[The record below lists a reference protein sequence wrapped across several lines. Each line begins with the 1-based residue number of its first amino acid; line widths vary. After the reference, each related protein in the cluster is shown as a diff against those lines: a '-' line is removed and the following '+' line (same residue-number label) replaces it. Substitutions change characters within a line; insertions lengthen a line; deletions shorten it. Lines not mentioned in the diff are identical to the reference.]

1 MMITIRRFKNGDEAV
16 LRELFFNTIRNVN
29 IRDYSELQVQAWAPD
44 DYDKAEW
51 HSRIGKINPFV
62 ALLDDEI
69 VGYADVQDDGYID
82 HFFCHS
88 EHQGKGIGKA
98 LFNEIFKAAE
108 QKCLSRLYSHV
119 SITAKPFFERF
130 GFKEVKK
137 QRVNIRDQVLTNFVL
152 EKLLEIESITN

>member
-108 QKCLSRLYSHV
+108 QKCLSRLS
-119 SITAKPFFERF
+119 
-130 GFKEVKK
+130 
-137 QRVNIRDQVLTNFVL
+137 
-152 EKLLEIESITN
+152 